1 MVKTVGTVVVTA
13 LAASAAGV
21 LVAAS
26 HGHRTMN
33 QFRRQ
38 RRQSLVL
45 AMRPAVLDRD
55 VLPLDI
61 AGFAQALAKRLQ
73 KPAVQL
79 RAFRC

>member
-1 MVKTVGTVVVTA
+1 
-13 LAASAAGV
+13 
-21 LVAAS
+21 
-26 HGHRTMN
+26 MN

-61 AGFAQALAKRLQ
+61 ADFAQALAKCIRQ
-73 KPAVQL
+73 VRAAA